1 MGRVKSTR
9 WGRVEVVGTTGF
21 EPATSWSQTRRSTK
35 LSYVPNDPKTF
46 LATQKPCNW
55 FFRRVSASGREGS
68 FRMAWWRL
76 RDGAD
81 MATAIKVARRGP
93 S

>member
-1 MGRVKSTR
+1 
-9 WGRVEVVGTTGF
+9 
-21 EPATSWSQTRRSTK
+21 
-35 LSYVPNDPKTF
+35 
-46 LATQKPCNW
+46 
-55 FFRRVSASGREGS
+55 VSASGREGS